1 MRCSSDSRKSPT
13 WASSYLVPDL
23 ANLFKLLKELVKKQ
37 SDFWGEQE
45 ASGIVPRESKARLK
59 PTLQC
64 LSFMLLKKRMWFNVT
79 PLWMVLE
86 LAFFR
91 MAIQWHIHL
100 ESSLSLRSTTTK
112 LKKNCYQLSLV
123 FERCLYRG
131 KVFIQTDHKPLK
143 SIMKKS
149 LLSAPKRLQ
158 RMLLRL
164 QKSELTVRAPR
175 CLLQIRLA
183 KRIPFHQWRWKSQV
197 RRLECQW
204 YKVTL
209 TEVEAEYVI
218 CRVCTNSSVTFLK

>member
-1 MRCSSDSRKSPT
+1 MGFVVSRPWPSQPMQAVERASQEVKRYLGGAGSP
-13 WASSYLVPDL
+13 W
-23 ANLFKLLKELVKKQ
+23 K
-37 SDFWGEQE
+37 
-45 ASGIVPRESKARLK
+45 VPRESKARLK

-64 LSFMLLKKRMWFNVT
+64 SNFMLLKKRMWFNVT

-100 ESSLSLRSTTTK
+100 ESSLPLRSTTPK
-112 LKKNCYQLSLV
+112 LKRNCYQLSSA

-175 CLLQIRLA
+175 CLLQIR
-183 KRIPFHQWRWKSQV
+183 
-197 RRLECQW
+197 
-204 YKVTL
+204 
-209 TEVEAEYVI
+209 
-218 CRVCTNSSVTFLK
+218 

>member
-1 MRCSSDSRKSPT
+1 M
-13 WASSYLVPDL
+13 
-23 ANLFKLLKELVKKQ
+23 
-37 SDFWGEQE
+37 
-45 ASGIVPRESKARLK
+45 
-59 PTLQC
+59 LQFS
-64 LSFMLLKKRMWFNVT
+64 SFMLLKKRMCLSVT

-131 KVFIQTDHKPLK
+131 KVFIQTDHKPVK

-183 KRIPFHQWRWKSQV
+183 KRIPFHQWRWKSQI

-204 YKVTL
+204 HKVTL

>member
-1 MRCSSDSRKSPT
+1 MGLVVSRPWPSQLIQAVER
-13 WASSYLVPDL
+13 AS
-23 ANLFKLLKELVKKQ
+23 
-37 SDFWGEQE
+37 QE
-45 ASGIVPRESKARLK
+45 AKRFFRGTGSPWKVPRESKARLK
-59 PTLQC
+59 PMLQFS
-64 LSFMLLKKRMWFNVT
+64 SFMLLKKRMCLSVT

-131 KVFIQTDHKPLK
+131 KVFIQTDHKPLLK

>member
-1 MRCSSDSRKSPT
+1 MGLVVSRPWPSQLIQAVER
-13 WASSYLVPDL
+13 AS
-23 ANLFKLLKELVKKQ
+23 
-37 SDFWGEQE
+37 QE
-45 ASGIVPRESKARLK
+45 AKQFLRGAGSPWIVPRESKARLK

-100 ESSLSLRSTTTK
+100 ESSLPLRSTTPK
-112 LKKNCYQLSLV
+112 FEKNCYQLSST

-149 LLSAPKRLQ
+149 LLSTPKRLQ

-175 CLLQIRLA
+175 CLLQIR
-183 KRIPFHQWRWKSQV
+183 
-197 RRLECQW
+197 
-204 YKVTL
+204 
-209 TEVEAEYVI
+209 
-218 CRVCTNSSVTFLK
+218 

>member
-37 SDFWGEQE
+37 SDFFWGGRI
-45 ASGIVPRESKARLK
+45 SPWKVPRESKARLK
-59 PTLQC
+59 PMLQC
-64 LSFMLLKKRMWFNVT
+64 SSFMLPKKRMWFNVT

-149 LLSAPKRLQ
+149 LLSTPKRLQ

-175 CLLQIRLA
+175 CLLQIR
-183 KRIPFHQWRWKSQV
+183 
-197 RRLECQW
+197 
-204 YKVTL
+204 
-209 TEVEAEYVI
+209 
-218 CRVCTNSSVTFLK
+218 